1 MPFGTLAAIAFEDV
15 PYSTAFIMGDVTI
28 PDFPLN
34 PAERHTFFGK
44 ATYFVVMPS
53 GDRFFR
59 IVAIRLPGMRA
70 AGDPSL
76 EEFSRMLAICNG
88 PRMTFT
94 SARCLTHFYPR
105 RAVAERL
112 RRGRVFLAGDAAHIH
127 PPVGALGLN
136 TGVQDALNLAWKL
149 AYVCRGLADDSLLE
163 SYHTERH
170 AVAQRLVRDTDEST
184 RRIIEASWSGRLRE
198 RIRWLAH
205 CLPPL
210 QIRMAT
216 RNTQLGVTYHREQNG
231 LTGAV
236 PGLFTGRVRTGD
248 RAPLIRLPQARGG
261 PLPFQLLMF
270 AGSARNGD
278 SGGEGRSSLVRLAG
292 WARSLARS
300 FADHVDR
307 RSHWRRRSS
316 GFRRPHPQE
325 LWRETTCHGAGAPG
339 WPRCGSPA
347 NGEIHSRR
355 RSGGS
360 DPRARCFRS

>member
-1 MPFGTLAAIAFEDV
+1 
-15 PYSTAFIMGDVTI
+15 
-28 PDFPLN
+28 
-34 PAERHTFFGK
+34 
-44 ATYFVVMPS
+44 
-53 GDRFFR
+53 
-59 IVAIRLPGMRA
+59 
-70 AGDPSL
+70 
-76 EEFSRMLAICNG
+76 
-88 PRMTFT
+88 MTFT

-136 TGVQDALNLAWKL
+136 TGVQDALNLAWKI
-149 AYVCRGLADDSLLE
+149 AYVWRGLADDSLLE

-210 QIRMAT
+210 QILMAT
-216 RNTQLGVTYHREQNG
+216 RNTQLGVTYYREQNG

-270 AGSARNGD
+270 AASARNGD

-292 WARSLARS
+292 WARSLAHPLLTTSVVGRTGDADLPDFDGRIHRS
-300 FADHVDR
+300 YGVKRPAMVLVRPDGHVAALLPTEK
-307 RSHWRRRSS
+307 STVAAALAEAIPGLAVS
-316 GFRRPHPQE
+316 GPDCRYE
-325 LWRETTCHGAGAPG
+325 SL
-339 WPRCGSPA
+339 
-347 NGEIHSRR
+347 
-355 RSGGS
+355 
-360 DPRARCFRS
+360 